1 MTTTDKPSWS
11 GLFDLDTDY
20 PPDIRHGCGCCAD
33 VAQLVAAANLATTVL
48 GEAKTEILRL
58 KTGIAALAGDM
69 EVWHNYAHPREVSAV
84 TANYARTLR
93 ALITPPDAQE
103 GTPVFVSRREG
114 MPITPM
120 PREAHSVAHNDEG
133 ATS

>member
-1 MTTTDKPSWS
+1 MTTDKPTWA
-11 GLFDLDTDY
+11 GLFGID
-20 PPDIRHGCGCCAD
+20 PDFPCCTSTGD
-33 VAQLVAAANLATTVL
+33 VSELVDAANLATTVL
-48 GEAKTEILRL
+48 GEAQAEIARL
-58 KTGIAALAGDM
+58 KTGIADLAGDM

-84 TANYARTLR
+84 TANYARSLR